1 MIRLSK
7 PISSIIELLCKQKVR
22 KVFRLHYSDATLNDA
37 SFNTESAA
45 NSVSIRPDLLCKALQ
60 YLQTTDEVIMRVYE
74 SNLSLEN
81 IPVEGSSAFWLTTNR
96 RSPYH

>member
-1 MIRLSK
+1 M
-7 PISSIIELLCKQKVR
+7 
-22 KVFRLHYSDATLNDA
+22 FRLHYSDATLNDA
-37 SFNTESAA
+37 SFNAESAT

-81 IPVEGSSAFWLTTNR
+81 IPVEGAVVF
-96 RSPYH
+96 